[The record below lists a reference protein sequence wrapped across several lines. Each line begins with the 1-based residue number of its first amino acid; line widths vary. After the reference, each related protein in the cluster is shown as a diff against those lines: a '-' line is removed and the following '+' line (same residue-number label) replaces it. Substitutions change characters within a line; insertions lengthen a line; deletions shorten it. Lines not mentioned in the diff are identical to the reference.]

1 LNSEVTMSAKTQKNW
16 RELCRDLHNEQEAG
30 KLMDMLS
37 ELNGALEQRIVEK
50 APPEGLSVS
59 APRFDPPAQA
69 IGSSRN

>member
-1 LNSEVTMSAKTQKNW
+1 
-16 RELCRDLHNEQEAG
+16 
-30 KLMDMLS
+30 MDMLS